1 LFSFFG
7 FRSSVGW
14 MCALRT
20 ASPDW
25 HSFARWSWSEATAPS
40 NKLTG
45 GRRIHSAKF
54 PYFTNLHF
62 VSKSSNSPHKF
73 SRPVE

>member
-20 ASPDW
+20 ASPNWEQFRPMELERSD
-25 HSFARWSWSEATAPS
+25 
-40 NKLTG
+40 
-45 GRRIHSAKF
+45 
-54 PYFTNLHF
+54 
-62 VSKSSNSPHKF
+62 SSICLK
-73 SRPVE
+73 